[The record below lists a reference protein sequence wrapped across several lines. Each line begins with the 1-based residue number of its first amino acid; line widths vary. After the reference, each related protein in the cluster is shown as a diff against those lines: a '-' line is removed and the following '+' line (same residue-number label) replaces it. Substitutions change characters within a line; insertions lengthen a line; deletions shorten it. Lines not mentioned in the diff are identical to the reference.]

1 MNEISEEWS
10 TTDSNLR
17 NRNSKNDEDRGAN
30 TSIDADELD
39 EELPKMRGKARLY
52 IKIQEFRDYVSATDF
67 MDSNDEYTFRGTKE
81 SHFDGDKD
89 WYFQNT

>member
-67 MDSNDEYTFRGTKE
+67 MDSNDVT
-81 SHFDGDKD
+81 S
-89 WYFQNT
+89 NM